1 MYKRILLRLAPIQLL
16 LLMAV
21 SCTPEATAPLFDSDV
36 ESTANHKGD
45 DGDSYAKTKGLIAE
59 IDDEGMRV
67 RIGDDWFWDLE
78 FILTDAGS
86 DRRISEGF
94 NVEAA
99 STEPPPIKAWINEGN
114 HET

>member
-45 DGDSYAKTKGLIAE
+45 GGDFKKNLRLASGRAAQV
-59 IDDEGMRV
+59 V
-67 RIGDDWFWDLE
+67 RE
-78 FILTDAGS
+78 MLT
-86 DRRISEGF
+86 
-94 NVEAA
+94 
-99 STEPPPIKAWINEGN
+99 TLQ
-114 HET
+114 